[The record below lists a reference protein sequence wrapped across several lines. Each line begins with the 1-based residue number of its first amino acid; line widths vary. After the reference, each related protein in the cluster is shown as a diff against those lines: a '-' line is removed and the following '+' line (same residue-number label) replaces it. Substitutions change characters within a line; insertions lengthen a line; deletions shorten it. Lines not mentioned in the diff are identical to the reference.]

1 MDCDPT
7 MMGGDVVMFQIFM
20 SNIFIGLKSMEN
32 LWRFHWNSA
41 AADSTKSVFSSVFA
55 DPTLYLSCLIFSVF
69 FPFLRLL
76 GVNLWVVEGAW

>member
-1 MDCDPT
+1 

-20 SNIFIGLKSMEN
+20 SNIFIGLKSVEN

-55 DPTLYLSCLIFSVF
+55 DPTLYLSCLIFSVVLLF
-69 FPFLRLL
+69 F
-76 GVNLWVVEGAW
+76 